1 MKLSISNLKNQQQWR
16 EKGYELPDFDI
27 EKVRENTL
35 KAPIWLHFGAGNI
48 FRAFPAVLQQ
58 TLLNNGL
65 SDKGIIESYD
75 KEIIEKAYTPYDNLS
90 LIVTLKA
97 DGNMDKTANS
107 L

>member
-1 MKLSISNLKNQQQWR
+1 
-16 EKGYELPDFDI
+16 
-27 EKVRENTL
+27 
-35 KAPIWLHFGAGNI
+35 
-48 FRAFPAVLQQ
+48 VLQQ